1 MTLIY
6 RAVNGLGMIVS
17 KEETVK
23 RFLALFACLLLVLSV
38 IGGCSAEKE
47 PPAQPGAAGHAEEIA
62 DSTRMDS
69 IADSLMTEAESMVPD
84 TVAQDS
90 M

>member
-1 MTLIY
+1 
-6 RAVNGLGMIVS
+6 MIVS
-17 KEETVK
+17 KEETVRK
-23 RFLALFACLLLVLSV
+23 VLALLACLLLVLSV

-47 PPAQPGAAGHAEEIA
+47 PPAQPGAAGQPEEIA

-69 IADSLMTEAESMVPD
+69 VADSIVTEAETLVPD
-84 TVAQDS
+84 TMAHDS

>member
-1 MTLIY
+1 
-6 RAVNGLGMIVS
+6 MIVS

-23 RFLALFACLLLVLSV
+23 KALALFACLLLVLCV

-47 PPAQPGAAGHAEEIA
+47 PPAEPGAAGHAEEIA

-69 IADSLMTEAESMVPD
+69 VADSMMTEAETMVPD
-84 TVAQDS
+84 SAAPDS